1 LAARRRRGRSRLRAG
16 GVRLF
21 PRINLAPVILIV
33 FDCDFT
39 SAFGLFILSQS
50 GDRPLR

>member
-1 LAARRRRGRSRLRAG
+1 VAARGARAG

-33 FDCDFT
+33 FDGDFT
-39 SAFGLFILSQS
+39 SAFGLFTLSQS